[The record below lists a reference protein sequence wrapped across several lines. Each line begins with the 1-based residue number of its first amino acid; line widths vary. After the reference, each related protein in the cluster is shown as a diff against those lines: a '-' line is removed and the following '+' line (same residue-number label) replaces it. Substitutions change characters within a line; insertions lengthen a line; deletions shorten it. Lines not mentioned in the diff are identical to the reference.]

1 MSWLVIL
8 VMAAAI
14 FAVLALVL
22 KAPRSGWEAIIA
34 VLLLGLAGYAMQG
47 RPGVE
52 GAPHEAAPA
61 GSGVGAFL
69 VDKRQ
74 ALAGK
79 GVMPD
84 PALIPA
90 DAFVRHGEYADAI
103 GFLRKAVK
111 QNPRNG
117 EAWLAMGNALVA
129 HGDGA
134 LSPAALYAF
143 RQAEAAEPDAPG
155 PAYFMGLAMATSG
168 RLTEARA
175 EWAGLLAKAPA
186 DAPWRADVANKLGRL
201 DRLMAMAKAAGQL
214 H

>member
-8 VMAAAI
+8 ALACAI
-14 FAVLALVL
+14 FTVLAVVL

-47 RPGVE
+47 RPGVD

-61 GSGVGAFL
+61 GSGVGAYL
-69 VDKRQ
+69 VDQRQ

-103 GFLRKAVK
+103 GFLRKAVT
-111 QNPRNG
+111 QNPQSG

-134 LSPAALYAF
+134 LSPSALYAF
-143 RQAEAAEPDAPG
+143 HQAQAAEPDAPG
-155 PAYFMGLAMATSG
+155 PAYFLGLAMATSG
-168 RLTEARA
+168 RLIEARGL
-175 EWAGLLAKAPA
+175 WAGLLAKAPA
-186 DAPWRADVANKLGRL
+186 DAPWRADLTGKLAKL
-201 DRLMAMAKAAGQL
+201 DQLMAMAKAAGQL

>member
-8 VMAAAI
+8 ALACAI
-14 FAVLALVL
+14 FAALALVL
-22 KAPRSGWEAIIA
+22 KAPRSGWEAMVA
-34 VLLLGLAGYAMQG
+34 ALLLGLAGYAMQG
-47 RPGVE
+47 RPGVD

-69 VDKRQ
+69 VDQRQ

-143 RQAEAAEPDAPG
+143 RQAQAAEPDAPG
-155 PAYFMGLAMATSG
+155 PSYFMGLAMATSG

-175 EWAGLLAKAPA
+175 AWAGLLAKAPA
-186 DAPWRADVANKLGRL
+186 DAPWRADLTNKLSRL